1 MRQRRTVG
9 FEEEFLLLDVGG
21 VPVPAVD
28 AVITWMRT
36 NLGPDE
42 SIRFKPELQRVQIE
56 SVSLVHTAM
65 ETLRSDLRAARGMLA
80 TAGRDCKLFVLPIG
94 YAPVCGTPYCGGTED
109 SRYARIHSRYRK
121 MAQTYTACGAHVHI
135 GVDGADQAVAVVNH
149 LRPWLPT
156 LIAVGANSPF
166 HDGHDSGYSSWRI
179 AELSR
184 FPGSGLP
191 PFARSADDYEDRVAT
206 LVESGVLI
214 DGHMSFWLA
223 RPSDVYPTVEVRAAD
238 TAATVDDAV
247 LQAVLTR
254 GLVQT
259 AIRKLEAGIEGPR
272 IDEQVGAA
280 AVWSAAR
287 HGLTGPAVDPVEE
300 VQVPAVRMLGNLIEW
315 IADELDEAGDTAVA
329 KQLLTALEQR
339 GTGAARQRIAARL
352 GLKELLG
359 SFRLMNSPSAYEF
372 PSSS

>member
-1 MRQRRTVG
+1 MPQRRTVG

-21 VPVPAVD
+21 VPVAGVD
-28 AVITWMRT
+28 AVIDWIHT

-42 SIRFKPELQRVQIE
+42 SNRFKPELQRVQIE
-56 SVSLVHTAM
+56 SVSLVHTTM
-65 ETLRSDLRAARGMLA
+65 QTLQSDLSAARSKLA
-80 TAGRDCKLFVLPIG
+80 TAGHDCELLVLPIG
-94 YAPVCGTPYCGGTED
+94 YAPICGTPHCGGTED
-109 SRYARIHSRYRK
+109 SRYARIHNRYRE
-121 MAQTYTACGAHVHI
+121 MAQTYTACGAHVHV
-135 GVDGADQAVAVVNH
+135 GVDGDDQAVAVVNH

-166 HDGHDSGYSSWRI
+166 HEGHDSGYSSWRI

-191 PFARSADDYEDRVAT
+191 PYARSADDYENRVAT

-214 DGHMSFWLA
+214 DDHMSFWLA

-259 AIRKLEAGIEGPR
+259 AIAALDAGIEGPH
-272 IDEQVGAA
+272 IDQQVGAA

-287 HGLTGPAVDPVEE
+287 HGLTGPAIDTVEE
-300 VQVPAVRMLGNLIEW
+300 VQVPALKMLGNLIEW
-315 IADELDEAGDTAVA
+315 IADELEEAGDTAVA
-329 KQLLTALEQR
+329 RRLLTGIEHH
-339 GTGAARQRIAARL
+339 GTGAARQRSMARL
-352 GLKELLG
+352 GLKELVE
-359 SFRLMNSPSAYEF
+359 SFRLGNGLSTYELH
-372 PSSS
+372 